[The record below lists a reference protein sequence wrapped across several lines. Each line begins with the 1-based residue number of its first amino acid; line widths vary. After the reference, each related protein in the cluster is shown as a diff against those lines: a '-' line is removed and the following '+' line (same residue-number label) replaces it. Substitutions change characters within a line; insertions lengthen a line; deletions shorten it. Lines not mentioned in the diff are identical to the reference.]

1 MNAPR
6 IAIAGILLESN
17 AFAPPT
23 TRKDFEDFMLV
34 SGEALG
40 GFFQNMVASR
50 SGEGAANDVELVPI
64 LIAAAE
70 SGGPMRHEDYLELRD
85 DITARM
91 KASGDLD
98 GVFIFGHGAGK
109 TTELDDLDGDYFSAI
124 RDVVGPDVP
133 IVAELDFHANL
144 SDAMVE
150 AVDVLVG
157 YRTNP
162 HIDQYDRAVE
172 SLSIL
177 RRLTSGEEVSVAY
190 ERLPLITAQ
199 IAQLTASG
207 EPLGELMAAA
217 EQEMECDNVANITL
231 LPGFSFG
238 DTEYNGFSVIVTT
251 WNDPAAA
258 ERICRKFS
266 AMTWDMRNRFVRSG
280 ISIED
285 AVATEAACAAESK
298 TSPRIYADVAD
309 NPGGGGRANTLHLLR
324 AFADAGIENVI
335 AGVFYDPALVREA
348 HNHAVGEAFLA
359 EFNAEEQSELSGRW
373 RTQAVVRRLFDGAF
387 KAELGC
393 QRGERVNLGKCAVL
407 TLCDG
412 RIGVIVSS
420 LRNQVLSPEYFSV
433 GGLDVGAANAV
444 ILKSR
449 GHFREGFS
457 TVAPPQQ
464 IFEVDGPG
472 LTTASIAEVD
482 WRALPRPFYPVDT
495 GVVWTPNISVKGV
508 LASAT

>member
-1 MNAPR
+1 MNPPR

-23 TRKDFEDFMLV
+23 TRKDFDDFMV
-34 SGEALG
+34 ASGEALG
-40 GFFQNMVASR
+40 EFFKQMIVSR
-50 SGEGAANDVELVPI
+50 SGEGAADAVELVPI
-64 LIAAAE
+64 MVAAAE
-70 SGGPMRHEDYLELRD
+70 SGGPMRHEDYVELRD
-85 DITARM
+85 DITARI
-91 KASGDLD
+91 KASGDID

-109 TTELDDLDGDYFSAI
+109 TTKLDDLDGDYFSAI
-124 RDVVGPDVP
+124 RDVVGPTIP

-162 HIDQYDRAVE
+162 HIDQYDRALE

-177 RRLTSGEEVSVAY
+177 RRLIGGEQVSVAY

-207 EPLGELMAAA
+207 EPLGEMMAAA
-217 EQEMECDNVANITL
+217 EQEMESDRVANITL

-258 ERICRKFS
+258 ETICGKFA
-266 AMTWDMRNRFVRSG
+266 AMAWAMRNRFVRSG

-285 AVATEAACAAESK
+285 AVATEAACAAEDK
-298 TSPRIYADVAD
+298 PSPRIYADVAD

-324 AFADAGIENVI
+324 AFAGAGLDNVI

-348 HNHAVGEAFLA
+348 QRHTVGETFLA
-359 EFNAEEQSELSGRW
+359 VFNAEEQSELSGRW
-373 RTQAVVRRLFDGAF
+373 RTQAVVRHLFDGAF

-412 RIGVIVSS
+412 RIDVVVSS

-449 GHFREGFS
+449 GHFREGFAS
-457 TVAPPQQ
+457 VAPPQQ

-472 LTTASIAEVD
+472 LTTARIGDVD
-482 WRALPRPFYPVDT
+482 WRALPRPFFPVDAD
-495 GVVWTPNISVKGV
+495 VVWTPSVSLKGV
-508 LASAT
+508 TPPT